1 MSRKGNCWD
10 NAVVESFFKTLKTEC
25 VYNNNYETKSEARL
39 SIIDYIEMFYNSNRL
54 HSSIGYQSPNGYE
67 NESEFKMYLAA

>member
-1 MSRKGNCWD
+1 MHHSDQGIQYASNEYQKLLKEHKITCSMSRKGNCWD

-39 SIIDYIEMFYNSNRL
+39 
-54 HSSIGYQSPNGYE
+54 
-67 NESEFKMYLAA
+67 